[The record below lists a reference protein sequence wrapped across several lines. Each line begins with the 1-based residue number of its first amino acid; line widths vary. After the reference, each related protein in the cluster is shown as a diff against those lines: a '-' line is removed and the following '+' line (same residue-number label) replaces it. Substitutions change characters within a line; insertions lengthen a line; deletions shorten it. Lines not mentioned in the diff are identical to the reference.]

1 MSVNFCA
8 GNTALFVAIV
18 VVVYPAG
25 VYASHRIIRAK
36 GYAPWLGW
44 GRLLE
49 TLAVLWMIALPAA
62 SRTMARQ
69 K

>member
-18 VVVYPAG
+18 VVYPAG
-25 VYASHRIIRAK
+25 VYASHRTIRAK

-44 GRLLE
+44 VGLLG
-49 TLAVLWMIALPAA
+49 TLALLWAIALPAA